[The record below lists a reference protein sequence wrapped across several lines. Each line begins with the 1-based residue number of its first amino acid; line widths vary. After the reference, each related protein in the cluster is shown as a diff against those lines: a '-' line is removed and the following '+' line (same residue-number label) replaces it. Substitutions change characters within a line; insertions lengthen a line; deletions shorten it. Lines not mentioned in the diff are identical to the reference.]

1 MHLIV
6 LVETVDGVGL
16 GDAFFFV
23 LGLDVFFFA
32 GTLAIAVDVSDF
44 LAASSVL
51 DWGVEPPALWVLP
64 EF

>member
-1 MHLIV
+1 MVLPALMHLMA

-32 GTLAIAVDVSDF
+32 GT
-44 LAASSVL
+44 
-51 DWGVEPPALWVLP
+51 
-64 EF
+64 